1 MVKSRIFD
9 NTQLLKEHPELPHYK
24 EEVVCFRS
32 EYKDR
37 SYPANECY
45 FNREL
50 YMIFVLEGRSEILLN
65 GEFIAIEPNMLLIH
79 GANYLTEHLYSSRD
93 IKFITLALSES
104 MRTDDS
110 YLTQITAILLATMRR
125 NKQYTIQLTEHEAQI
140 IHKELEVLMH
150 LMNIE
155 HHFLFRRIQ
164 AACNSLFLDIADFL
178 SRKTVIKKE
187 ISRKDH
193 VLQEFHAL
201 VTRNFREEHF
211 VSFYADKLA
220 ISEQYLARIVRL
232 GTGKTINSLI
242 NELLVMEARTLLSS
256 TKFTVGEIAAKLGF
270 PCHAYSSEV
279 VFLSFGVFPRGS
291 SLLCPKKYAKC
302 ASERS

>member
-242 NELLVMEARTLLSS
+242 NELLVMEARTFLSS

-270 PCHAYSSEV
+270 SDAAGFCKFFKRNAGQTPLNYRK
-279 VFLSFGVFPRGS
+279 G
-291 SLLCPKKYAKC
+291 LLI
-302 ASERS
+302 